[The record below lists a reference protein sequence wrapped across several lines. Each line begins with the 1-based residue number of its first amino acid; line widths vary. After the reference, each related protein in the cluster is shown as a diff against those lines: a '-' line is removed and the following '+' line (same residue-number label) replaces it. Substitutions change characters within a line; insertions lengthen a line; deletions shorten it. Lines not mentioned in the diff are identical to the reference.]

1 MAQLPPTA
9 MADLATKGDLGAL
22 EGRLE
27 ERMHRLVRSMD
38 PFDARLHGFHQ
49 ALRAQTR
56 SFILASTTSMATLAA
71 VAFAAARLF

>member
-1 MAQLPPTA
+1 
-9 MADLATKGDLGAL
+9 
-22 EGRLE
+22 
-27 ERMHRLVRSMD
+27 MD